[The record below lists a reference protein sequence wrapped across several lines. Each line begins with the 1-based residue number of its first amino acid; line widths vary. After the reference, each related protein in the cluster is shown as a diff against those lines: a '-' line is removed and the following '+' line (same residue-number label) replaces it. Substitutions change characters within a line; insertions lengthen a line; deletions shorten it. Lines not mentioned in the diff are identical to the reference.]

1 MRRRR
6 AVAGIMPQLLQGE
19 LFVSEDGVKCPKCGS
34 TQIQAGKRGW
44 SFWTGMI
51 GMNKIT
57 LTCLSCGNKFS
68 PGEGI

>member
-1 MRRRR
+1 
-6 AVAGIMPQLLQGE
+6 L
-19 LFVSEDGVKCPKCGS
+19 SEDGVKCPKCGS

-51 GMNKIT
+51 GMNKVT

-68 PGEGI
+68 PGEGA

>member
-1 MRRRR
+1 MPRRCWYH
-6 AVAGIMPQLLQGE
+6 AANTSGGTLL
-19 LFVSEDGVKCPKCGS
+19 SENEVKCPKCGS

-68 PGEGI
+68 PGEGT